1 MFEFTEIYK
10 NVLICLIKD
19 TMYQIWEQNLN
30 KRLVF
35 AGCFDYRKREKSA
48 IINKTKAFILIN
60 GNL

>member
-1 MFEFTEIYK
+1 M